1 MANAYVGN
9 PYALVFP
16 VDCDGFLKI
25 PYSRNA
31 GVGTFTANTSSNTTL
46 SNVSAFTG
54 LDVGMPITGTG
65 IPDNTTIRSLD
76 TSANTM
82 TISNAATATATGVTI
97 SFGSHTDITE
107 TDLWS
112 HGAGFTVEAV
122 ITPYDVNGNGQT
134 GKGKVQE
141 NTGIS
146 VGTFTATT
154 SSNTTLSSISS
165 FTGLGIGMPITG
177 TGIPNNTTIIDIG
190 TTTITISNAATASA
204 SGVTISFGDYANGI
218 TDRYAQKMMLF
229 SNTSF
234 QFYLEN
240 QTTGNV
246 NQPAEY
252 RLAAKVGST
261 TLNSPTVIKPVNT
274 LHGYYDAKGFY
285 NGMRTSLT
293 EISTNASHSPP
304 SRVITIDNNNFTN
317 ETNVAFVAS
326 TGDVTFSGAPESY
339 YPAQQATAS
348 ITFDD
353 NTFAVDATPV
363 AATGHIEFTS
373 GLNPVS
379 TPSGNYYIQVV
390 SENGS
395 TTTRWFPVD
404 GQTHSNNVDLHSFD
418 GDVWSSGDR
427 GFVTTSGGGVAF
439 NKNQV
444 AKQFRDAVN
453 GNGWSGSVTQGAV
466 GTVNEDTVYFTAA
479 ITGTSPTRVGTGGSL
494 TLGSGFAGSGNPE
507 LTAMSGGVDEV
518 VHTEFI
524 TINTGSG
531 DKKYRIF
538 NSGAVG
544 SIQTSSSVSYIT
556 FRKGASL
563 SDTMSSLV
571 SAIND
576 PNGNTEVTASALS
589 NNGVTLTVDAAGTAG
604 NSLATPT
611 TTNMSFVDAISAFS
625 GGEAANETDKHIQL
639 VDADGTTV
647 KFLAAHQTKSTNST
661 GSTIT
666 LSGVQYVIYRLP
678 TSGSNRANFAQAV
691 NGASNLDITAANDG
705 SNGNKVNLTQDATG
719 TSGNTT
725 ITLANSISNVTAN
738 SFTGGAGSNPNV
750 AIDITNASGNTVRYK
765 PSVNENTGAS
775 DGTYTFFQKGGSTT
789 ATATNLA
796 SAINSTQG
804 TTISAAPSS
813 NTVTISMLTA
823 GSSYAATE
831 NSSSVSLDGAFTA
844 LANKITVDV
853 NQTGL
858 LGVGNKIYD
867 SNGVLVST
875 VSAINGTVITLDET
889 ITSVTSTIYKEQ
901 PKEALYVNNL
911 YKVSCVLEK
920 SGKLKLFFN
929 NTLVAETAISSF
941 TFDMA
946 NADCFIG
953 QDGTNVSTQFMGE
966 LYEIAMKKG
975 AQPSPSLH
983 TLDPGYSD
991 IIFYYRFGDE

>member
-25 PYSRNA
+25 PY
-31 GVGTFTANTSSNTTL
+31 
-46 SNVSAFTG
+46 
-54 LDVGMPITGTG
+54 
-65 IPDNTTIRSLD
+65 
-76 TSANTM
+76 
-82 TISNAATATATGVTI
+82 
-97 SFGSHTDITE
+97 GSHTDITE

-134 GKGKVQE
+134 GKGKTLE
-141 NTGIS
+141 ITGPS
-146 VGTFTATT
+146 GSYT
-154 SSNTTLSSISS
+154 NSIS
-165 FTGLGIGMPITG
+165 
-177 TGIPNNTTIIDIG
+177 N
-190 TTTITISNAATASA
+190 
-204 SGVTISFGDYANGI
+204 
-218 TDRYAQKMMLF
+218 RYTQKMMLF
-229 SNTSF
+229 SNSSF

-240 QTTGNV
+240 QTALPDGVTTTSAPV

-252 RLAAKVGST
+252 RLGAKVGST
-261 TLNSPTVIKPVNT
+261 TLTSPIVIKPVNT
-274 LHGYYDAKGFY
+274 LHGYYDEKGFY

-293 EISTNASHSPP
+293 QISTNASHSPP

-317 ETNVAFVAS
+317 ETNVVSAS
-326 TGDVTFSGAPESY
+326 ATGDVTFSGAPESY
-339 YPAQQATAS
+339 YPAQQASTS
-348 ITFDD
+348 ITFTG
-353 NTFAVDATPV
+353 NNFAVDTTPV
-363 AATGHIEFTS
+363 AGTGTIEFH
-373 GLNPVS
+373 S
-379 TPSGNYYIQVV
+379 TLGTATDNTASRYIQVV
-390 SENGS
+390 SEDGN
-395 TTTRWFPVD
+395 TTTRWFPVS
-404 GQTHSNNVDLHSFD
+404 GQTHSNNVDLNVYD
-418 GDVWSSGDR
+418 PDAWDSGDR
-427 GFVTTSGGGVAF
+427 GFVITDGSGNLFSRQG
-439 NKNQV
+439 Q
-444 AKQFRDAVN
+444 AKQFSDAVN
-453 GNGWSGSVTQGAV
+453 AWNNGWAGSTAAGTILSGQDDIIT
-466 GTVNEDTVYFTAA
+466 FTAA
-479 ITGTSPTRVGTGGSL
+479 IRGTSPNRLGTGGSL
-494 TLGSGFAGSGNPE
+494 STGSGILDTVVEVTSN
-507 LTAMSGGVDEV
+507 MSGGVDEV
-518 VHTEFI
+518 VSNEYI

-531 DKKYRIF
+531 NKQYRVF
-538 NSGAVG
+538 PSGLAG
-544 SIQTSSSVSYIT
+544 SIQTSSSVNYIT

-571 SAIND
+571 TAINHT
-576 PNGNTEVTASALS
+576 NGNNEVTATTLS

-611 TTNMSFVDAISAFS
+611 TTNISFVNTISAFS
-625 GGEAANETDKHIQL
+625 GGEAANETNKHIQL

-678 TSGSNRANFAQAV
+678 TSGSNRANFASAV

-705 SNGNKVNLTQDATG
+705 SNGHKVNLTQDGTG

-725 ITLANSISNVTAN
+725 ITLANSISNVTAT
-738 SFTGGAGSNPNV
+738 SFTGGAGANPNV
-750 AIDITNASGNTVRYK
+750 AIDITNATGSTVRYK
-765 PSVNENTGAS
+765 PSVNENTGTS
-775 DGTYTFFQKGGSTT
+775 DSTYTFFQKGGSAA

-804 TTISAAPSS
+804 TTVLATPSS
-813 NTVTISMLTA
+813 NTVTITMLTA
-823 GSSYAATE
+823 GNSYAATE
-831 NSSSVSLDGAFTA
+831 NSSSVSLDSGFTA
-844 LANKITVDV
+844 LADKITVDV

-875 VSAINGTVITLDET
+875 VSAINGTLITLDDV

-953 QDGTNVSTQFMGE
+953 QDGTNISTQFMGE
-966 LYEIAMKKG
+966 LYEIGMKKG
-975 AQPSPSLH
+975 VQPSASIH
-983 TLDPGYSD
+983 TLEAGYSD